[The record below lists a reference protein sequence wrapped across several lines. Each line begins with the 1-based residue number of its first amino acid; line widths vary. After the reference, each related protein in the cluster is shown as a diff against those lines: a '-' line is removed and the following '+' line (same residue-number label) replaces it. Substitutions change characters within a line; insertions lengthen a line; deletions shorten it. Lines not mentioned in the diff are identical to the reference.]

1 MPNDLPIGDP
11 KKLWQNQPTE
21 RPSMTLKLIRSR
33 ARQLHA
39 ETRWRVIGTLAGPL
53 LVLLLCAF
61 WIRTP
66 LRQVLGPLGTI
77 ALIWSLAGLY
87 FLNRGMWSGQMPGDA
102 GLSAGLAFCRSELER
117 QRDQGRR
124 TLLWLFG
131 PVMMAIGT
139 VILGLLIVTR
149 NRSLAPILPFLILVL
164 LWIVV
169 FLMLRLRGLRQL
181 QYEIEELNDLESDNA
196 Q

>member
-1 MPNDLPIGDP
+1 MPNDLPNGDP
-11 KKLWQNQPTE
+11 KDLWQNQPTE

-39 ETRWRVIGTLAGPL
+39 KTRRKFIGTLTGPIV
-53 LVLLLCAF
+53 VLLLSAF

-66 LRQVLGPLGTI
+66 LRQVLGPLC
-77 ALIWSLAGLY
+77 AFAFVWSLIGVY
-87 FLNRGMWSGQMPGDA
+87 FLNRGMWSGEMPGDA
-102 GLSAGLAFCRSELER
+102 DPRTGLAFCRRELER

-131 PVMMAIGT
+131 PVVMAIGT
-139 VILGLLIVTR
+139 FIFGLLIVAP
-149 NRSLAPILPFLILVL
+149 SLSPILPFLIIVL
-164 LWIVV
+164 LWIVS

-181 QYEIEELNDLESDNA
+181 QYEIEELNDLESDND
-196 Q
+196 